1 MWVKGSTSRGVRL
14 LRGDGASVNERF
26 IEEERD
32 VITTPEWHNASLIV
46 DRNLE
51 AGREEKVAV
60 YCGDAEVTYG
70 ELARRISRF
79 GHALKV
85 ELGVRREERV
95 LLVLDDTPSFPVAF
109 FATMRIGAVPVPV
122 NTLVDADE
130 YRFYIEN
137 SRARVVVADG
147 QFHEKI
153 RDALNGIEEPVEL
166 VLADSREDG
175 AHTLEDLLESGEDE
189 LTPADTHKD
198 DAAFWLYSSGSTGN
212 PKGVVHLH
220 HDIDYT
226 CETYARHVLEIDES
240 DRTFSTTKLFHA
252 YGFGNGIS
260 FPYWAGASSILLPGK
275 PMPEAVLETIKRF
288 EPTLFFSAPTLYNA
302 ILDYPEASDY
312 DLSSVRFGVSAAEAL
327 PAHVWRRWRE
337 TFGVTILDG
346 IGSTEM
352 LHIFISNTP
361 VELKP
366 GSSGKPV
373 PGYEARI
380 LDEDEQ
386 PVEEPGEAGY
396 LSIKGDSA
404 AAYYWRNH
412 EKTKETMKGEWLF
425 AGDWYRVDED
435 GFYWYEGRAD
445 DMIKVSGLWVSP
457 VEVENTLGDH
467 DAVVE
472 AAAVGID
479 IEGLTR
485 VKAYVVLR
493 QGHEGSDELV
503 EELQEWSKNNLRR
516 YQYPHI
522 VEFIDEL
529 PKTATGK
536 IQRFKLREPESGEEM
551 PGQDEELS
559 QREEPPQQK
568 DELV

>member
-1 MWVKGSTSRGVRL
+1 M
-14 LRGDGASVNERF
+14 
-26 IEEERD
+26 
-32 VITTPEWHNASLIV
+32 ITVPEWYNASLIV
-46 DRNLE
+46 DRNLD
-51 AGREEKVAV
+51 AGREDQVAI
-60 YCGDAEVTYG
+60 YSDDEVSYG
-70 ELARRISRF
+70 ELARRINRF
-79 GHALKV
+79 GRALRE
-85 ELGVRREERV
+85 ELGVRQEDRV
-95 LLVLDDTPSFPVAF
+95 LLVLDDTPSFPTAF
-109 FATMRIGAVPVPV
+109 FAAMRIGAVPVPV

-130 YRFYIEN
+130 YRFYVED
-137 SRARVVVADG
+137 SRARIVVADG
-147 QFHEKI
+147 KFYDKV
-153 RDALNGIEEPVEL
+153 RDALRGVEEPVGL
-166 VLADSREDG
+166 VLTNGREEG
-175 AHTLEDLLESGEDE
+175 AHILEDLLESGDDE
-189 LTPADTHKD
+189 LSPAVTHKD

-226 CETYARHVLEIDES
+226 CETYARHVLEIEES

-252 YGFGNGIS
+252 YGFGNGMS
-260 FPYWAGASSILLPGK
+260 FPYWAGASSVLLPGK
-275 PMPEAVLETIKRF
+275 PTPEAVLETIKRF

-302 ILDYPEASDY
+302 ILNYPHAGDYELPSIRY
-312 DLSSVRFGVSAAEAL
+312 GVSAAEAL
-327 PAHVWRRWRE
+327 PAHVWRRWKER
-337 TFGVTILDG
+337 FDITILDG

-361 VELKP
+361 DELKP

-373 PGYEARI
+373 PGYEIRI
-380 LDEDEQ
+380 FDEEEY

-396 LSIKGDSA
+396 LSVKGDSA

-412 EKTKETMKGEWLF
+412 EKTKETIKGEWLF

-467 DAVVE
+467 EAVLEV
-472 AAAVGID
+472 AAVGVD

-485 VKAYVVLR
+485 IKAYVVLR
-493 QGHEGSDELV
+493 EDHEGSDELV
-503 EELQEWSKNNLRR
+503 EELQEWSKNNLKR

-522 VEFIDEL
+522 VEFIEEL
-529 PKTATGK
+529 PKTTTGK
-536 IQRFKLREPESGEEM
+536 IQRFKLRKPESGEDM
-551 PGQDEELS
+551 PQQDVELS
-559 QREEPPQQK
+559 QRDEPPQQK

>member
-1 MWVKGSTSRGVRL
+1 M
-14 LRGDGASVNERF
+14 
-26 IEEERD
+26 
-32 VITTPEWHNASLIV
+32 ITVPEWYNASLIV
-46 DRNLE
+46 DRNLD
-51 AGREEKVAV
+51 AGREDKVAI
-60 YCGDAEVTYG
+60 YSDDEVSYG
-70 ELARRISRF
+70 ELARRINRF
-79 GHALKV
+79 GRALRE
-85 ELGVRREERV
+85 ELGVRQEDRV
-95 LLVLDDTPSFPVAF
+95 LLVLDDTPSFPIAF
-109 FATMRIGAVPVPV
+109 FAAMRIGAVPVPV

-130 YRFYIEN
+130 YRFYVED
-137 SRARVVVADG
+137 SRARIVVADG
-147 QFHEKI
+147 KFYDKV
-153 RDALNGIEEPVEL
+153 RDALRGVEEPVGL
-166 VLADSREDG
+166 VLTNGREEG
-175 AHTLEDLLESGEDE
+175 AHILEDLLESDDDE
-189 LTPADTHKD
+189 LSPAVTHKD
-198 DAAFWLYSSGSTGN
+198 DAAFWLYSSGSTGH

-260 FPYWAGASSILLPGK
+260 FPYWAGASSVLLPGK
-275 PMPEAVLETIKRF
+275 PTPEAVLETIKRF

-302 ILDYPEASDY
+302 ILNYPHAGDYELPSIRY
-312 DLSSVRFGVSAAEAL
+312 GVSAAEAL
-327 PAHVWRRWRE
+327 PAHVWRRWKE
-337 TFGVTILDG
+337 TFGITILDG

-361 VELKP
+361 DELKP

-373 PGYEARI
+373 PGYEVRI
-380 LDEDEQ
+380 FDEEEY
-386 PVEEPGEAGY
+386 PVEDPGEAGY
-396 LSIKGDSA
+396 LSVKGDSA

-467 DAVVE
+467 EAVVE
-472 AAAVGID
+472 VAAVGVD

-485 VKAYVVLR
+485 IKAYVVLR
-493 QGHEGSDELV
+493 EDHEGSDELV
-503 EELQEWSKNNLRR
+503 EELQEWSKDNLKR

-522 VEFIDEL
+522 VEFIEEL
-529 PKTATGK
+529 PKTTTGK
-536 IQRFKLREPESGEEM
+536 IQRFRLREPESGEDM
-551 PGQDEELS
+551 PQQDVELS
-559 QREEPPQQK
+559 QRDEPPQQQ

>member
-1 MWVKGSTSRGVRL
+1 M
-14 LRGDGASVNERF
+14 
-26 IEEERD
+26 
-32 VITTPEWHNASLIV
+32 ITLPEWHNASVIV
-46 DRNLE
+46 DKNLE
-51 AGREEKVAV
+51 AGREYKAAIC
-60 YCGDAEVTYG
+60 CGDERVSYG
-70 ELARRISRF
+70 ELARRINRF
-79 GHALKV
+79 GHALKG
-85 ELGVRREERV
+85 ELGVRQEDRV

-109 FATMRIGAVPVPV
+109 FAAMRIGAVPVPV

-130 YRFYIEN
+130 YRFYVED
-137 SRARVVVADG
+137 SRAKVVVADAK
-147 QFHEKI
+147 FHEKV
-153 RDALNGIEEPVEL
+153 REALDGAQEPVEL
-166 VLADSREDG
+166 VLANGREEG
-175 AHTLEDLLESGEDE
+175 PHILEDLLEYGEDE
-189 LTPADTHKD
+189 LSPADTHKD

-226 CETYARHVLEIDES
+226 CETYARHVLEVDEA
-240 DRTFSTTKLFHA
+240 DRCFSTTKLFHA

-260 FPYWAGASSILLPGK
+260 FPYWAGASSVLLPGK
-275 PMPEAVLETIKRF
+275 PMPGAVLETIERY

-302 ILDYPEASDY
+302 ILDYPGAGDY
-312 DLSSVRFGVSAAEAL
+312 DLSCVRLGVSAAEAL
-327 PAHVWRRWRE
+327 PAHVWRRWKE

-361 VELKP
+361 EELKP

-380 LDEDEQ
+380 LDEDQ
-386 PVEEPGEAGY
+386 YLVEDPGEGGY
-396 LSIKGDSA
+396 LSVKGDSA

-412 EKTKETMKGEWLF
+412 EKTKGTMKGEWIF

-467 DAVVE
+467 SAVVE
-472 AAAVGID
+472 AAAVGVD
-479 IEGLTR
+479 VEGLTR
-485 VKAYVVLR
+485 IKAIVVLR
-493 QGHEGSDELV
+493 EGYEGSDDLV
-503 EELQEWSKNNLRR
+503 EELQEWSKNNLKR
-516 YQYPHI
+516 YQYPHV
-522 VEFIDEL
+522 VEFVEEL

-536 IQRFKLREPESGEEM
+536 IQRFKLRDPGSGDEM
-551 PGQDEELS
+551 GRQDEELS
-559 QREEPPQQK
+559 QDDEPPQ
-568 DELV
+568 

>member
-1 MWVKGSTSRGVRL
+1 M
-14 LRGDGASVNERF
+14 
-26 IEEERD
+26 
-32 VITTPEWHNASLIV
+32 ITTPEWHNASLIV

-51 AGREEKVAV
+51 AGREEKVAI
-60 YCGDAEVTYG
+60 YCGGDEVTYG
-70 ELARRISRF
+70 ELARHINRF
-79 GHALKV
+79 GHALKE
-85 ELGVRREERV
+85 ELGVRREDRV
-95 LLVLDDTPSFPVAF
+95 LLVLDDTPSFPAAF
-109 FATMRIGAVPVPV
+109 FAAIRIGAVPVPV

-130 YRFYIEN
+130 YRFYMN
-137 SRARVVVADG
+137 DSRARVVVADG
-147 QFHEKI
+147 KFHEKV
-153 RDALNGIEEPVEL
+153 REALDGAHEPAEF
-166 VLADSREDG
+166 VLANGREDG
-175 AHTLEDLLESGEDE
+175 AHALEDLLESGEDE

-240 DRTFSTTKLFHA
+240 DRCFSTTKLFHA

-275 PMPEAVLETIKRF
+275 PAPEAVLETIKSY

-327 PAHVWRRWRE
+327 PAHVWRRWKE
-337 TFGVTILDG
+337 TYGVTILDG

-361 VELKP
+361 DELKP

-373 PGYEARI
+373 PGYKARI

-386 PVEEPGEAGY
+386 PVEEPEGAGY
-396 LSIKGDSA
+396 LSVKGDSA

-412 EKTKETMKGEWLF
+412 EKTKKTMKGEWLF

-472 AAAVGID
+472 AAAVGVD
-479 IEGLTR
+479 VEGLTR
-485 VKAYVVLR
+485 VKAFVVLR
-493 QGHEGSDELV
+493 EGHEGSDELV
-503 EELQEWSKNNLRR
+503 DELQEWSKNNLKR
-516 YQYPHI
+516 YQYPHM
-522 VEFIDEL
+522 VEFIEEL

-536 IQRFKLREPESGEEM
+536 IQRFKLRDEEESGEDM

-559 QREEPPQQK
+559 QENEPPQQK

>member
-1 MWVKGSTSRGVRL
+1 MITVPEWYN
-14 LRGDGASVNERF
+14 ASV
-26 IEEERD
+26 
-32 VITTPEWHNASLIV
+32 IV

-51 AGREEKVAV
+51 AGREDKVAI
-60 YCGDAEVTYG
+60 YSGDDEVSYG
-70 ELARRISRF
+70 ELARRINRF
-79 GHALKV
+79 GGVLRE
-85 ELGVRREERV
+85 ELGVRGEDRV
-95 LLVLDDTPSFPVAF
+95 LLVLDDTPAFPTAF
-109 FATMRIGAVPVPV
+109 FAAMRIGAVPVPV

-130 YRFYIEN
+130 YRFYVEN
-137 SRARVVVADG
+137 SRARIVVADG
-147 QFHEKI
+147 KFYEKI
-153 RDALNGIEEPVEL
+153 RDALKGVEEPVGL
-166 VLADSREDG
+166 VLANGREEG
-175 AHTLEDLLESGEDE
+175 AHILEDLLESGDDE
-189 LTPADTHKD
+189 LSPANTHKD

-260 FPYWAGASSILLPGK
+260 FPYWAGASSVLLSGK
-275 PMPEAVLETIKRF
+275 PTPESVLETIKRF

-302 ILDYPEASDY
+302 ILNYPHARDYELPSIRY
-312 DLSSVRFGVSAAEAL
+312 GISAAEAL
-327 PAHVWRRWRE
+327 PAHVWRRWKE

-361 VELKP
+361 DELKP

-373 PGYEARI
+373 PGYEAKI
-380 LDEDEQ
+380 LDEEEY
-386 PVEEPGEAGY
+386 PVEEPSEAGY
-396 LSIKGDSA
+396 LSVKGDSA

-425 AGDWYRVDED
+425 AGDWYRLDED

-467 DAVVE
+467 EAVVE
-472 AAAVGID
+472 VAAVGVD
-479 IEGLTR
+479 VEGLTR
-485 VKAYVVLR
+485 IKAYVVLR
-493 QGHEGSDELV
+493 EDHEGSDELV
-503 EELQEWSKNNLRR
+503 EELQEWSKNNLKR

-522 VEFIDEL
+522 VEFIQEL
-529 PKTATGK
+529 PKTTTGK
-536 IQRFKLREPESGEEM
+536 IQRFKLREPESGKDM
-551 PGQDEELS
+551 PRQDDELS
-559 QREEPPQQK
+559 QERDEPPQQK

>member
-1 MWVKGSTSRGVRL
+1 M
-14 LRGDGASVNERF
+14 
-26 IEEERD
+26 
-32 VITTPEWHNASLIV
+32 ITVPEWYNASLIV

-51 AGREEKVAV
+51 TGREDKVAI
-60 YCGDAEVTYG
+60 YSDDEVSYG
-70 ELARRISRF
+70 ELARRINRF
-79 GHALKV
+79 GRALRE
-85 ELGVRREERV
+85 ELGVRQEDRV
-95 LLVLDDTPSFPVAF
+95 LLVLDDTPSFPTAF
-109 FATMRIGAVPVPV
+109 FAAMRIGAVPVPV

-130 YRFYIEN
+130 YRFYVED
-137 SRARVVVADG
+137 SRARIVVADRK
-147 QFHEKI
+147 FYDKV
-153 RDALNGIEEPVEL
+153 RDALRGVEEPVDL
-166 VLADSREDG
+166 VLTNGREEG
-175 AHTLEDLLESGEDE
+175 AHILEDLLEAGDDE
-189 LTPADTHKD
+189 LSPAVTHKD

-252 YGFGNGIS
+252 YGFGNGMS
-260 FPYWAGASSILLPGK
+260 FPYWAGASSVLLPGK
-275 PMPEAVLETIKRF
+275 PTPEAVLETIKRF

-302 ILDYPEASDY
+302 ILNYPHAGDYELPSIRY
-312 DLSSVRFGVSAAEAL
+312 GVSAAEAL
-327 PAHVWRRWRE
+327 PAHVWRRWKER
-337 TFGVTILDG
+337 FGITILDG

-361 VELKP
+361 DELKP

-373 PGYEARI
+373 PGYEIRI
-380 LDEDEQ
+380 FDEEEY

-396 LSIKGDSA
+396 LSVKGDSA

-412 EKTKETMKGEWLF
+412 EKTKETIKGEWLF

-467 DAVVE
+467 EAVVE
-472 AAAVGID
+472 VAAVGVD
-479 IEGLTR
+479 VEGLTR
-485 VKAYVVLR
+485 IKAYVVLR
-493 QGHEGSDELV
+493 EDHEGSDELV
-503 EELQEWSKNNLRR
+503 EELQEWSKDNLKR

-522 VEFIDEL
+522 VEFIEEL
-529 PKTATGK
+529 PKTTTGK
-536 IQRFKLREPESGEEM
+536 IQRFKLREPESGEDM
-551 PGQDEELS
+551 PQQDVELS
-559 QREEPPQQK
+559 QRDEPPQQK

>member
-1 MWVKGSTSRGVRL
+1 LS
-14 LRGDGASVNERF
+14 
-26 IEEERD
+26 EEERTM
-32 VITTPEWHNASLIV
+32 ITVPEWYNASLIV

-51 AGREEKVAV
+51 AGCEDKVAIF
-60 YCGDAEVTYG
+60 YSDDEVSYG
-70 ELARRISRF
+70 ELARRINRF
-79 GHALKV
+79 GRALRE
-85 ELGVRREERV
+85 ELGVRQEDRV
-95 LLVLDDTPSFPVAF
+95 LLVLDDTPSFPTAF
-109 FATMRIGAVPVPV
+109 FAAMRIGAIPVPV
-122 NTLVDADE
+122 NTLVGTDE
-130 YRFYIEN
+130 YRFYVED
-137 SRARVVVADG
+137 SRARIVVADG
-147 QFHEKI
+147 KFYDKV
-153 RDALNGIEEPVEL
+153 RDALRGVEEPVGL
-166 VLADSREDG
+166 VLTNGREEG
-175 AHTLEDLLESGEDE
+175 AHILEDLLEAGDDE
-189 LTPADTHKD
+189 LSPAVTHKD

-226 CETYARHVLEIDES
+226 CETYARHVLEIEES

-260 FPYWAGASSILLPGK
+260 FPYWAGASSVLLPGK
-275 PMPEAVLETIKRF
+275 PTPEAVLETIKRF

-302 ILDYPEASDY
+302 ILNYPHAGDYELPSIRY
-312 DLSSVRFGVSAAEAL
+312 GVSAAEAL
-327 PAHVWRRWRE
+327 PAHVWRRWKER
-337 TFGVTILDG
+337 FGITILDG

-361 VELKP
+361 DELKP

-373 PGYEARI
+373 PGYEIRI
-380 LDEDEQ
+380 LDEEEY

-396 LSIKGDSA
+396 LSVKGDSA

-412 EKTKETMKGEWLF
+412 EKTKETIKGEWLF

-467 DAVVE
+467 EAVLEV
-472 AAAVGID
+472 AAVGVD

-485 VKAYVVLR
+485 IKAYVVLR
-493 QGHEGSDELV
+493 EDHEGSDELV
-503 EELQEWSKNNLRR
+503 EELQEWSKENLKR

-522 VEFIDEL
+522 VEFIEEL
-529 PKTATGK
+529 PKTTTGK
-536 IQRFKLREPESGEEM
+536 IQRFKLRKPESGEDM
-551 PGQDEELS
+551 PQQDVELS
-559 QREEPPQQK
+559 QRDEPPQQK

>member
-1 MWVKGSTSRGVRL
+1 M
-14 LRGDGASVNERF
+14 
-26 IEEERD
+26 
-32 VITTPEWHNASLIV
+32 ITVPEWYNASLIV

-51 AGREEKVAV
+51 AGREDKVAI
-60 YCGDAEVTYG
+60 YCGDEEVTYG
-70 ELARRISRF
+70 ELARRINRF
-79 GHALKV
+79 GHALKK
-85 ELGVRREERV
+85 ELDVRQEDRV
-95 LLVLDDTPSFPVAF
+95 LLVLDDTPSFPTAF
-109 FATMRIGAVPVPV
+109 FAAMRIGAVPVPV
-122 NTLVDADE
+122 NTLVYADE
-130 YRFYIEN
+130 YRFFVEN

-147 QFHEKI
+147 KFHEKV
-153 RDALNGIEEPVEL
+153 RDALDGVEEPVEL
-166 VLADSREDG
+166 VLANGREDG
-175 AHTLEDLLESGEDE
+175 THILEDLLESGEDE

-226 CETYARHVLEIDES
+226 CETYAQHVLEIDES

-260 FPYWAGASSILLPGK
+260 FPYWAGASSVLLPGK
-275 PMPEAVLETIKRF
+275 PTPEAVLETIKRY
-288 EPTLFFSAPTLYNA
+288 EPTLFFSAPTLYNS
-302 ILDYPEASDY
+302 ILDYPQAGDY
-312 DLSSVRFGVSAAEAL
+312 DLSCVRFGVSAAEAL
-327 PAHVWRRWRE
+327 PAHVWRRWKE
-337 TFGVTILDG
+337 MYGVTILDG

-361 VELKP
+361 DELKP

-373 PGYEARI
+373 PGYEAKI
-380 LDEDEQ
+380 LDEDEH

-396 LSIKGDSA
+396 LSVKGDSA

-412 EKTKETMKGEWLF
+412 EKTKGTIKGEWVF

-435 GFYWYEGRAD
+435 GFYWYEGRSD

-467 DAVVE
+467 EAVVE

-479 IEGLTR
+479 VDGLTR
-485 VKAYVVLR
+485 VKAFVVLR
-493 QGHEGSDELV
+493 EGHQGSDELV
-503 EELQEWSKNNLRR
+503 EELQEWSKNNLKR
-516 YQYPHI
+516 YQYPHM
-522 VEFIDEL
+522 VDFIDEL

-551 PGQDEELS
+551 PQQDEELS
-559 QREEPPQQK
+559 QNNGPPQQR

>member
-1 MWVKGSTSRGVRL
+1 M
-14 LRGDGASVNERF
+14 
-26 IEEERD
+26 
-32 VITTPEWHNASLIV
+32 ITVPEWYNASLIV

-51 AGREEKVAV
+51 AGREDKVAI
-60 YCGDAEVTYG
+60 YCGDEEVTYG

-79 GHALKV
+79 GHALKK
-85 ELGVRREERV
+85 ELGVRQEDRV
-95 LLVLDDTPSFPVAF
+95 LLVLDDTPSFPTAF
-109 FATMRIGAVPVPV
+109 FAAMRIGAVPVPV
-122 NTLVDADE
+122 NTLVYADE
-130 YRFYIEN
+130 YRFFVEN

-147 QFHEKI
+147 KFHEKV
-153 RDALNGIEEPVEL
+153 RDALDGVEEPVEL
-166 VLADSREDG
+166 VLTNGREDG
-175 AHTLEDLLESGEDE
+175 VHILEDLLESGEDE

-220 HDIDYT
+220 HDMDYT
-226 CETYARHVLEIDES
+226 CETYAQHVLEIDES

-275 PMPEAVLETIKRF
+275 PTPEAVLETIKRY
-288 EPTLFFSAPTLYNA
+288 EPTLFFSAPTLYNS
-302 ILDYPEASDY
+302 ILDYPRAGDY
-312 DLSSVRFGVSAAEAL
+312 DLSCVRFGVSAAEAL
-327 PAHVWRRWRE
+327 PAHVWRRWKE
-337 TFGVTILDG
+337 MYGVTILDG

-361 VELKP
+361 DDLKP

-373 PGYEARI
+373 PGYEAKI
-380 LDEDEQ
+380 LDEEERLVQ
-386 PVEEPGEAGY
+386 EPGEAGY
-396 LSIKGDSA
+396 LSVKGDSA

-412 EKTKETMKGEWLF
+412 EKTKGTMKGEWVF

-435 GFYWYEGRAD
+435 GFYWYEGRSD

-467 DAVVE
+467 EAVVE

-479 IEGLTR
+479 VDGLTR
-485 VKAYVVLR
+485 VKAFVVLR
-493 QGHEGSDELV
+493 EGHQGSDELV
-503 EELQEWSKNNLRR
+503 EELQEWSKNNLKR

-522 VEFIDEL
+522 VDFIDEL

-551 PGQDEELS
+551 P
-559 QREEPPQQK
+559 QQK

>member
-1 MWVKGSTSRGVRL
+1 M
-14 LRGDGASVNERF
+14 
-26 IEEERD
+26 
-32 VITTPEWHNASLIV
+32 ITVPEWYNASLIV

-51 AGREEKVAV
+51 AGREDKVAI
-60 YCGDAEVTYG
+60 YSDDEVSYG
-70 ELARRISRF
+70 ELARRINRF
-79 GHALKV
+79 GRALRE
-85 ELGVRREERV
+85 ELGVRQEDRV
-95 LLVLDDTPSFPVAF
+95 LLVLDDTPSFPTAF
-109 FATMRIGAVPVPV
+109 FAAMRIGAIPVPV
-122 NTLVDADE
+122 NTLVGADE
-130 YRFYIEN
+130 YRFYVED
-137 SRARVVVADG
+137 SRARIVVADG
-147 QFHEKI
+147 KFYDKV
-153 RDALNGIEEPVEL
+153 RDALRGVEEPVGL
-166 VLADSREDG
+166 VLTNGREEG
-175 AHTLEDLLESGEDE
+175 AHILEDLLEAGDDE
-189 LTPADTHKD
+189 LSPAVTHKD

-260 FPYWAGASSILLPGK
+260 FPYWAGASSVLLPGK
-275 PMPEAVLETIKRF
+275 PTPEAVLETIKRF

-302 ILDYPEASDY
+302 ILNYPHAGDYELPSIRY
-312 DLSSVRFGVSAAEAL
+312 GVSAAEAL
-327 PAHVWRRWRE
+327 PAHVWRRWKE
-337 TFGVTILDG
+337 TFGISILDG

-361 VELKP
+361 DELKP

-373 PGYEARI
+373 PGYEIRI
-380 LDEDEQ
+380 FDEEEY

-396 LSIKGDSA
+396 LSVKGDSA

-412 EKTKETMKGEWLF
+412 EKTKETIKGEWLF

-467 DAVVE
+467 EAVLEV
-472 AAAVGID
+472 AAVGVD

-485 VKAYVVLR
+485 IKAYVVLR
-493 QGHEGSDELV
+493 EDHEGSDELV
-503 EELQEWSKNNLRR
+503 EELQEWSKENLKR

-522 VEFIDEL
+522 VEFIEEL
-529 PKTATGK
+529 PKTTTGK
-536 IQRFKLREPESGEEM
+536 IQRFKLRKPESGEDM
-551 PGQDEELS
+551 PQQDVELS
-559 QREEPPQQK
+559 QRDEPPQQK